1 LFIDDVD
8 EKNGKKK
15 TAEEAE
21 DMAEKTDH
29 PCLDQSG
36 LLNLSSERTHCP
48 DDSNIPL
55 PFDDQG
61 IQGVDDS
68 KNGHDDSDKFKG
80 IGDGKGL
87 VKDLQNLI
95 PQFTMGDHK
104 EAIRFGIF
112 FSNDLLEGFLRD
124 PFF

>member
-1 LFIDDVD
+1 
-8 EKNGKKK
+8 
-15 TAEEAE
+15 
-21 DMAEKTDH
+21 MAEKTDH

-48 DDSNIPL
+48 DDSDIPL

-95 PQFTMGDHK
+95 PQLTMGDHK
-104 EAIRFGIF
+104 EAIRFGIS
-112 FSNDLLEGFLRD
+112 FSNNPLEVFLRD